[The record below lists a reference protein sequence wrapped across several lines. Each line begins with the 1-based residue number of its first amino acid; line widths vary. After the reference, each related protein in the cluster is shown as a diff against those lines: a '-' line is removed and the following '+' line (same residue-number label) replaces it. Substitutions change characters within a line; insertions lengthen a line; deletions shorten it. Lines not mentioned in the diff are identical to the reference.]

1 MKIFLKKSEMKKNLI
16 PVLQLRYEMVLSLN
30 IEKTD
35 IYLQFYIKHFSKS
48 DGKHFLN
55 FYIKLKYIFELKKKN
70 CRKSLLKKIVF
81 KSLRIS
87 FLKFKTVI

>member
-55 FYIKLKYIFELKKKN
+55 FYIKLKYFFELNKKKTAEN
-70 CRKSLLKKIVF
+70 LYTKKLFSNLFELVF
-81 KSLRIS
+81 
-87 FLKFKTVI
+87 

>member
-48 DGKHFLN
+48 DGKYFLN
-55 FYIKLKYIFELKKKN
+55 FYIKLKYIFELKKKTAEN
-70 CRKSLLKKIVF
+70 LYSKKLFLNLFELVF
-81 KSLRIS
+81 
-87 FLKFKTVI
+87 